1 MTDATTTPP
10 ADAAPATPA
19 EPAPAPKAPPTLEER
34 VAAIEAHLNIK
45 SE

>member
-10 ADAAPATPA
+10 VDVAPATPA
-19 EPAPAPKAPPTLEER
+19 EPAPAPAPPTLEER

>member
-10 ADAAPATPA
+10 VDAAPA
-19 EPAPAPKAPPTLEER
+19 EPAPAPAPPTLEER

-45 SE
+45 SAE